1 MCRGRGRTPMVH
13 SNSEIPLDEYCHK
26 LSFTSV
32 AVIKYSDRNQLKVM
46 KGSLWPIFPSYG
58 LCTSM

>member
-13 SNSEIPLDEYCHK
+13 SNSEIPLDEYYHK

-32 AVIKYSDRNQLKVM
+32 ASIKYPDKNQLKAV
-46 KGSLWPIFPSYG
+46 KRSL
-58 LCTSM
+58 